1 MYLKPKTFTQRL
13 KLESFML
20 TASPGVS
27 DDEFDPSEGVGAKK
41 KTLKKIKSLFWVL

>member
-1 MYLKPKTFTQRL
+1 MKKKYLKPKTFTQRL

-27 DDEFDPSEGVGAKK
+27 DDEFDPSEGGWSKRRR
-41 KTLKKIKSLFWVL
+41 L